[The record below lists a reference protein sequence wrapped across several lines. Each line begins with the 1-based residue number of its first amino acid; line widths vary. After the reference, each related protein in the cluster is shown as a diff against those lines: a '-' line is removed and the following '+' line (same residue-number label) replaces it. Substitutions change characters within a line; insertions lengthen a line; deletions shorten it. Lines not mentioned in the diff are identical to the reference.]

1 MSLFRSLKELFLLP
15 LSRRV
20 PTVLLG
26 SVDQWAI
33 PTGSLVADSFIV
45 SAGVGHSI
53 TFEQDIV
60 ARFGAKVVLLDPSPT
75 GVATIERL
83 SDRRNIEFMPLGLA
97 AASGELRF
105 GLPDRADEGSFRKG
119 SAADGVSFGCTTLSD
134 IMRQH
139 GRTRID
145 LLKIDVEGFEY
156 EIIQSIFDNHLSVE
170 QICVEIHHNR
180 EISIDQ
186 TVADAA
192 RLIFRLARHGY
203 RVVYNKNM
211 DFTFVK
217 TGLLAGMSGAS
228 GMRLQGAAE

>member
-1 MSLFRSLKELFLLP
+1 MSLFRRLKELFLIP

-26 SVDQWAI
+26 SADQWAV
-33 PTGSLVADSFIV
+33 PAGSLSADSFIV

-53 TFEQDIV
+53 TFEQDII
-60 ARFGAKVVLLDPSPT
+60 ARFGARIVLLDPSPT
-75 GVATIERL
+75 GVTTIERL
-83 SDRRNIEFMPLGLA
+83 ADRRNIEFLPLGLA
-97 AASGELRF
+97 AVSGELQF
-105 GLPDRADEGSFRKG
+105 GLPDRAEEGSFRKG
-119 SAADGVSFGCTTLSD
+119 SAEDGVSFGCTSLSD
-134 IMRQH
+134 IMRKH

-156 EIIQSIFDNHLSVE
+156 EIIQSIFDDRLSVE

-186 TVADAA
+186 TIADAA
-192 RLIFRLARHGY
+192 RLILRLARAGY

-217 TGLLAGMSGAS
+217 TGLLAGLSGAKA
-228 GMRLQGAAE
+228 G

>member
-1 MSLFRSLKELFLLP
+1 MSLFRRLKELFLVP

-26 SVDQWAI
+26 SADQWAI
-33 PTGSLVADSFIV
+33 PAGSLAADSFIV

-53 TFEQDIV
+53 TFEQDII
-60 ARFGAKVVLLDPSPT
+60 ARFGARIVLLDPSPT

-83 SDRRNIEFMPLGLA
+83 TDRRNIEFLPLGLA
-97 AASGELRF
+97 AASGELQF
-105 GLPDRADEGSFRKG
+105 GLPDRAEEGSFRKG
-119 SAADGVSFGCTTLSD
+119 SAADGVSFGCTSLSD
-134 IMRQH
+134 IMRRH

-156 EIIQSIFDNHLSVE
+156 EIIQSIFDGHLAVD

-186 TVADAA
+186 TVMDAA
-192 RLIFRLARHGY
+192 RLILRLARYGY
-203 RVVYNKNM
+203 RIVYNKNM

-217 TGLLAGMSGAS
+217 AGLLPGMARAKAG
-228 GMRLQGAAE
+228 